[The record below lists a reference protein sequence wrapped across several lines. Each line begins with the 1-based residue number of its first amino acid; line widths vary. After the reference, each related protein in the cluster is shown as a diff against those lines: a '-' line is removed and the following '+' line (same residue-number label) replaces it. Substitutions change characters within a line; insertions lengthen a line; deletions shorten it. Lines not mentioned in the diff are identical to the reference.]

1 MSLGRP
7 RRRRRS
13 GQNLGFLLLLLIG
26 TGAVGAALWY
36 GYTTLSQ
43 DFRQRIATLE
53 TEAARLDA
61 ALADSEQAKG
71 RLAVALEETR
81 ARLRYARTRYDRDVP
96 QGPALRLHELTA
108 RMLDDGVSAERL
120 AFLIRL
126 ASRPLTCAS
135 EPETRRLRL
144 GVEGGLVE
152 GTVARVADGALIIT
166 GTGTAARDQAG
177 RPEAWFDP
185 AQPVSLN
192 LTRPGGGQDDL
203 NGVLPLNHTVPLE
216 GAEYRVEASVGETG
230 MVDLSVTRC
239 SYW

>member
-1 MSLGRP
+1 M
-7 RRRRRS
+7 
-13 GQNLGFLLLLLIG
+13 IG
-26 TGAVGAALWY
+26 TGAVGAALWS
-36 GYTTLSQ
+36 GYTALSQ
-43 DFRQRIATLE
+43 DFRQRITTLDSDVARLE
-53 TEAARLDA
+53 T
-61 ALADSEQAKG
+61 ALADSEQARG

-96 QGPALRLHELTA
+96 QGAALGLHELTA
-108 RMLDDGVSAERL
+108 RMLEDGVSAERL

-126 ASRPLTCAS
+126 ASRPLNCAP

-152 GTVARVADGALIIT
+152 GTVARVAEGAVIIT

-185 AQPVSLN
+185 ARPVSLT

-203 NGVLPLNHTVPLE
+203 DGVLPLNHTVPLE
-216 GAEYRVEASVGETG
+216 GAEYRVEASAGETG
-230 MVDLSVTRC
+230 MVDLSVIRC